1 MSCPEVVYQAYYPY
15 LYQRPSTSSARP
27 PPPPFPPFAHHP
39 HYDRVI
45 GAGGS
50 SGGGSSSSSSV
61 RLSGSIVG
69 GHDETSTG
77 AEPAPPEPRQFYS
90 QRASSA
96 SPPSPPQAHR
106 SVYTDDDEESG
117 GSSRA
122 QYVSA
127 NCVVFTHYTGDVAAV
142 VDEHFTRALATDTK
156 PITANSK
163 DWSPMTSRNFPP
175 SFWNSN
181 SSSSSSSAGEPTGY
195 HGAEPSMYHCATTS
209 EPWHSHYQQYHHH
222 RAVHEYHQ
230 HNMQYGGGLLLPA
243 HQYKEAAGWHPQ
255 HRLHDPTTAHHL
267 DAAAA
272 AAYSAY
278 PSISDLES
286 QVQESSKD
294 LYWF

>member
-45 GAGGS
+45 G
-50 SGGGSSSSSSV
+50 GGSSSSGRV
-61 RLSGSIVG
+61 SGSVEDAG
-69 GHDETSTG
+69 GGSSD
-77 AEPAPPEPRQFYS
+77 PEPRQFYTP
-90 QRASSA
+90 RASA
-96 SPPSPPQAHR
+96 SPPSPQPHR
-106 SVYTDDDEESG
+106 SVYTDEEEESG

-142 VDEHFTRALATDTK
+142 VDEHFTRALSTDTK
-156 PITANSK
+156 PPTSSK

-181 SSSSSSSAGEPTGY
+181 SNSSSSSGDAGY

-243 HQYKEAAGWHPQ
+243 HQYKEAASWHPQ
-255 HRLHDPTTAHHL
+255 HRLHDPAAAHHL
-267 DAAAA
+267 DTASAVAA

-278 PSISDLES
+278 PSISENEYRGSLRS
-286 QVQESSKD
+286 HMS
-294 LYWF
+294 LY

>member
-45 GAGGS
+45 G
-50 SGGGSSSSSSV
+50 GGSSSSSSGG
-61 RLSGSIVG
+61 RLSGTASEEPVG
-69 GHDETSTG
+69 PGSDQ
-77 AEPAPPEPRQFYS
+77 EPARQFYTP
-90 QRASSA
+90 RASA
-96 SPPSPPQAHR
+96 SPPSPQPHSSG
-106 SVYTDDDEESG
+106 SVYTDEEEESG
-117 GSSRA
+117 SSSRA

-142 VDEHFTRALATDTK
+142 VDEHFTRALSTDTK
-156 PITANSK
+156 PPSSSK

-181 SSSSSSSAGEPTGY
+181 SSSSSSSGDAGY
-195 HGAEPSMYHCATTS
+195 HSAEPSMYHCGTS

-243 HQYKEAAGWHPQ
+243 HQYKEAASWHPQ

-267 DAAAA
+267 DSAAAAAA

-278 PSISDLES
+278 PSISDNEYGGSLRS
-286 QVQESSKD
+286 HMS
-294 LYWF
+294 LY